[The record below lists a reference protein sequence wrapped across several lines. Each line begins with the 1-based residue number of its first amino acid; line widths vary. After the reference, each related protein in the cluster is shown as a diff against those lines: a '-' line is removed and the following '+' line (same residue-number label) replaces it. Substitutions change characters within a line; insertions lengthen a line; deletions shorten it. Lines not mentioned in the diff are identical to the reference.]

1 MRSRHIL
8 GVTRRVFRGFK
19 HDRRALAL
27 LLIAPILAMTV
38 FGIAFAGTI
47 TNVDVIVVNED
58 AGLAPYPGGAVVR
71 LSEMFIDNL
80 DGDVLNLER
89 MSDLDAA
96 VGKVRDGDS
105 WAVIHFPANFTS
117 AVIAGNS
124 TTVDVRADKSNAQVY
139 AAIVVEMR
147 EAAEAT
153 MESRGL
159 ELPVSF
165 DDTNAVYGKDAEFS
179 DFLIPGVITFAIF
192 LLTTLLTLL
201 TFTTERVGRTL
212 DRVLSTPATE
222 LEIVLGYALAF
233 GVIGTFQAI
242 VLVSYGV
249 VAFDI
254 LIEGSLL
261 LAFLITALLAM
272 TSQAL
277 GILLS
282 SAARTEAQAVQ
293 MLPVIIL
300 PVFLLSGIFW
310 PLEAMPF
317 WLRPLSYGLPPT
329 WAAQGLR
336 DIMIRGWGLGEV
348 WPQVV
353 ALVVFLGL
361 FLMLATLSLRRRH

>member
-1 MRSRHIL
+1 VR
-8 GVTRRVFRGFK
+8 TRRVLAITLRVFRGFK
-19 HDRRALAL
+19 HDRRAVGL
-27 LLIAPILAMTV
+27 LVFAPILAMTV
-38 FGIAFAGTI
+38 FGIAFSGEV
-47 TNVDVIVVNED
+47 TNVGVIIVND
-58 AGLAPYPGGAVVR
+58 DTGGLSD
-71 LSEMFIDNL
+71 LFISNL
-80 DGDVLNLER
+80 DTSVLNIER
-89 MSDLDAA
+89 MSDLGAA
-96 VGKVRDGDS
+96 VQKVRDGDS
-105 WAVIHFPANFTS
+105 WAVIHFPADFS
-117 AVIAGNS
+117 QAVLGGGN
-124 TTVDVRADKSNAQVY
+124 TTIEVRADKSNAQVY
-139 AAIVVEMR
+139 AAIVTELQTAAR
-147 EAAEAT
+147 ET

-159 ELPVSF
+159 ALPVSV
-165 DDTNAVYGKDAEFS
+165 DDSYAVYGKDAVFS

-201 TFTTERVGRTL
+201 TFTTERVNRTL
-212 DRVLSTPATE
+212 DRVLATPATE

-249 VAFDI
+249 VAFHI

-272 TSQAL
+272 ASQAL

-310 PLEAMPF
+310 PLEAMPA
-317 WLRPLSYGLPPT
+317 WLRPFSYALPPT
-329 WAAQGLR
+329 YAAQGLR
-336 DIMIRGWGLGEV
+336 SIMIRGWGIAEV
-348 WPQVV
+348 WPQVL

-361 FLMLATLSLRRRH
+361 FLVLATLSLRRRR